1 MRYGCAAQADEI
13 AMGSKPDRIRQL
25 ALLGSLGAGFLGAG
39 LALLF
44 ASHLQRFALE
54 TLLVGIAAHGWAMF
68 AKSRLER
75 QAGMHLPP
83 WARAAEWICWL
94 MLAGLILYVIT
105 VLAA

>member
-13 AMGSKPDRIRQL
+13 AMGSKPNRIRQL
-25 ALLGSLGAGFLGAG
+25 ELLGSLGAGFLGAG

-44 ASHLQRFALE
+44 ATHLQRFSLPI
-54 TLLVGIAAHGWAMF
+54 LFVGIAAHGWAMF

-83 WARAAEWICWL
+83 SAKAAEWICWL

-105 VLAA
+105 ALAA